1 MSKLKFWNKYQ
12 LVQNMFCG
20 KKWHKM
26 NDDYRIPWVWINMCS
41 PWKERKL
48 SFLGLELVNIDSFCA
63 NDKLVFWK
71 TRLHGWRFLH
81 NGVLEL
87 ITTEIQI
94 LVVDVNYMQLEREA
108 CVIKTMELAM
118 RTLKQIAV
126 FTITAESSRAHWL
139 IFIVNKRTDTWNL

>member
-1 MSKLKFWNKYQ
+1 M
-12 LVQNMFCG
+12 
-20 KKWHKM
+20 
-26 NDDYRIPWVWINMCS
+26 
-41 PWKERKL
+41 
-48 SFLGLELVNIDSFCA
+48 
-63 NDKLVFWK
+63 
-71 TRLHGWRFLH
+71 H

-139 IFIVNKRTDTWNL
+139 IFIVNISGQTHEIYNLCDIDATSESRKFEKSICHFLANRKRPFFLLANKRARRIMIWSRQIE